1 VVLKVELPV
10 VRKELGLQPLQAL
23 PVQRVVGYWS
33 HRKRLRVLPQKLKL
47 LKVATGLK

>member
-1 VVLKVELPV
+1 MSLVLQQLP
-10 VRKELGLQPLQAL
+10 EWPAQQ
-23 PVQRVVGYWS
+23 VVGYWS